1 MYEDQ
6 TYEVI
11 LQRALN
17 RVATDVDKREGS
29 LIMNALASSAV
40 EHTNLYILLNG
51 IIQNGYAP
59 TAVREYLIL
68 RCQER
73 GIIPYEAT
81 KAVLKGKFNA
91 EIPIGSRFSL
101 NELNYITLKSMGS
114 EGAYYYY
121 ELECETAG
129 TIGNKYFGELSPIEY
144 ITKNLKGELTELL
157 IPAEDDEGTEALRK
171 RYLDSFASTA
181 YGGNQRDYKEKVK
194 ALEGVRVG
202 GVVVIPTWLGGGTV
216 KIIITDSDYNEASPT
231 MVSTVQEAIDPPPQG
246 TGAGVAPIGHT
257 VTVESATRRDLTVS
271 IPVSFKDGYS
281 WGTMQTTIAEAISG
295 YLAELREL
303 WEDEPIIVRT
313 SHIENRVFN
322 LDGVSDIGDA
332 EIDGSKDNL
341 ALERNE
347 LPYLG
352 GVTNG

>member
-11 LQRALN
+11 LQRALG

-59 TAVREYLIL
+59 TAEREYLIL

-81 KAVLKGKFNA
+81 KAVLKGRFNL
-91 EIPIGSRFSL
+91 EIPIGSRFNL
-101 NELNYITLKSMGS
+101 NELNYVVAESMGA
-114 EGAYYYY
+114 ENAYHYYKM
-121 ELECETAG
+121 ECETAG
-129 TIGNKYFGELSPIEY
+129 TIGNKYFGEISPIEY
-144 ITKNLKGELTELL
+144 LAKNLKGELIELL

-171 RYLDSFASTA
+171 RYLESFASTA
-181 YGGNQRDYKEKVK
+181 FGGNKRDYKEKTK
-194 ALEGVRVG
+194 AIEGVRVG
-202 GVVVIPTWLGGGTV
+202 GVVVLPTWAGGGTV
-216 KIIITDSDYNEASPT
+216 KLIITDSDYNEASPT
-231 MVSTVQEAIDPPPQG
+231 MVSTVQEAIDPTPQG

-257 VTVESATRRDLTVS
+257 VKVESAKRRDIAVS
-271 IPVSFKDGYS
+271 IPVSFKDGYTWS
-281 WGTMQTTIAEAISG
+281 TMQATIADAISE
-295 YLAELREL
+295 YFAELREL

-322 LDGVSDIGDA
+322 LNGVSDIGEA
-332 EIDGSKDNL
+332 MIDGSTENL
-341 ALERNE
+341 TLERNE